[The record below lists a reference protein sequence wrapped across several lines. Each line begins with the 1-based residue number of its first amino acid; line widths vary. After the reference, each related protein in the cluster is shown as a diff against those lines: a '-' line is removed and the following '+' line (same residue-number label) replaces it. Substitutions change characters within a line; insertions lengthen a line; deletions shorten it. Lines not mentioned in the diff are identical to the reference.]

1 MGGHLKGGES
11 PFWATFMS
19 NLVDA
24 IEALQV
30 VRETGRRQKEAR
42 LREEIHHVLEK
53 ASTRGF
59 LFSGADVML
68 LRARIDD
75 VYPGMSE
82 SDKYRMTQR
91 IMRRPMREMMGVYY
105 AETRRGR

>member
-1 MGGHLKGGES
+1 
-11 PFWATFMS
+11 MS
-19 NLVDA
+19 KLVDA

-30 VRETGRRQKEAR
+30 VRETGRKQKEAR
-42 LREEIHHVLEK
+42 LRNEIRRILEK

-68 LRARIDD
+68 LQARVNE

>member
-1 MGGHLKGGES
+1 VS
-11 PFWATFMS
+11 RPFGRPIMS
-19 NLVDA
+19 NLIDA

-30 VRETGRRQKEAR
+30 VRETGRKQKEAR
-42 LREEIHHVLEK
+42 LANEIHRVMEK

-68 LRARIDD
+68 LRARIND
-75 VYPGMSE
+75 VYFGMSDY
-82 SDKYRMTQR
+82 DKYRNTQR
-91 IMRRPMREMMGVYY
+91 LMQRPMREMMEVYY

>member
-1 MGGHLKGGES
+1 
-11 PFWATFMS
+11 MS
-19 NLVDA
+19 DLVNA
-24 IEALQV
+24 IEVLQAI
-30 VRETGRRQKEAR
+30 RETGQRQKEAQ
-42 LREEIHHVLEK
+42 LRNEILRVMEK

-68 LRARIDD
+68 LRTRIDD